1 MIQKQQQ
8 QTIQWVLTPVQSN
21 LVPVLKGLGTNAKY
35 SESPE
40 VCEGGPRYFGHV
52 VDIPI
57 SKGLATAGDDKRS
70 SRNIGTSGRRCSR
83 SPLGGRL
90 ATTLVA
96 TIFIIIFFH
105 FSIFFHFHFF
115 LRRNLF
121 LIEGE
126 LGSKNLFCESGSKWP
141 ITYG

>member
-8 QTIQWVLTPVQSN
+8 QIIQWVLTPVQSN

-40 VCEGGPRYFGHV
+40 VCEGGPSYYGHV

-57 SKGLATAGDDKRS
+57 SKGLATAGDDKRC
-70 SRNIGTSGRRCSR
+70 SRNISTSGWRCSR

-90 ATTLVA
+90 ASTLVA
-96 TIFIIIFFH
+96 TIFIIIFLF
-105 FSIFFHFHFF
+105 IFFPFFSFFFPF
-115 LRRNLF
+115 LRRHLF
-121 LIEGE
+121 SLKECSDQKKYLAKVIR
-126 LGSKNLFCESGSKWP
+126 NAQ
-141 ITYG
+141 

>member
-40 VCEGGPRYFGHV
+40 VCEGGPSYYGHV

-96 TIFIIIFFH
+96 TIFIIIF
-105 FSIFFHFHFF
+105 SIFHFF
-115 LRRNLF
+115 HSIFSPSQPF
-121 LIEGE
+121 LIEGV

>member
-40 VCEGGPRYFGHV
+40 VCEGGPSYYGHV

-90 ATTLVA
+90 ATTLVDRY
-96 TIFIIIFFH
+96 FH
-105 FSIFFHFHFF
+105 HSFGTS
-115 LRRNLF
+115 
-121 LIEGE
+121 
-126 LGSKNLFCESGSKWP
+126 LGVTAIRHQVVDWQQR
-141 ITYG
+141 

>member
-1 MIQKQQQ
+1 MATIKTTMIQKQQQ

-40 VCEGGPRYFGHV
+40 VCEGGPSYYGHV

-96 TIFIIIFFH
+96 TIFIIIF
-105 FSIFFHFHFF
+105 SIFHFF
-115 LRRNLF
+115 HSIFSLSQPF
-121 LIEGE
+121 LSAQIKK
-126 LGSKNLFCESGSKWP
+126 LIL
-141 ITYG
+141 